1 MRCRLKNRATHTAK
15 SMLNYF
21 SFERF
26 QIFFRIFLGP
36 PKKTSFL
43 NECRHA
49 PGFSKFSILWKKMSV
64 SCRYM
69 SYIEKV
75 KNPEHADECR
85 KTPILGE
92 KPGGADFRI
101 SETFYKIEKEVIIE
115 ALLSIL

>member
-1 MRCRLKNRATHTAK
+1 
-15 SMLNYF
+15 
-21 SFERF
+21 
-26 QIFFRIFLGP
+26 
-36 PKKTSFL
+36 
-43 NECRHA
+43 
-49 PGFSKFSILWKKMSV
+49 
-64 SCRYM
+64 M